1 MSARTVLQKKLAN
14 ETPGVAMT
22 PGIMEQAK
30 TMGTDAMGGLKDWA
44 GKPGITS
51 GVTGL
56 NRGAE
61 AGIATGT
68 LAGAA
73 LLAHILRK
81 KKHPEAKFAAAY
93 GLGKTVGNAF
103 RTAGHV
109 LESKPVRAGAA
120 VLGLGAAASLANK
133 GISGGPSMSA
143 PAIPEAPVVEP
154 GMLDK
159 IKTMGGNAID
169 AAKTWAGKPGITGLG
184 LSRGAETGIAAGT
197 LAAGALLAHLLRKK
211 KAETGYEAE

>member
-1 MSARTVLQKKLAN
+1 MSARTILLKKLAN
-14 ETPGVAMT
+14 ETVGVPMT

-30 TMGTDAMGGLKDWA
+30 TMGTDAINGVKDFA
-44 GKPGITS
+44 AKPGITS

-61 AGIATGT
+61 AGIAAGT
-68 LAGAA
+68 LAAGA

-81 KKHPEAKFAAAY
+81 KKHPQPKFAAAY
-93 GLGKTVGNAF
+93 ALGKNVGNAL
-103 RTAGHV
+103 RATGRV

-120 VLGLGAAASLANK
+120 AIGLGAAASLANK
-133 GISGGPSMSA
+133 GLSGGPSTS
-143 PAIPEAPVVEP
+143 APVVPVPEP
-154 GMLDK
+154 GMLDRM
-159 IKTMGGNAID
+159 KTMGTNAID
-169 AAKTWAGKPGITGLG
+169 AAKTWAGKPGITNGVTGLN
-184 LSRGAETGIAAGT
+184 RGAEAGIAAGT